1 MSALYSSTES
11 GARKPGQRRGQ
22 GFAKNPHIKDTVS
35 RPASPPVSTMSKT
48 QDSDGVQTPR
58 SIQLK
63 QEEDELM
70 EIDQDGGDRTWTHP
84 RDVTTRVVDVEM
96 SDSDDRSDSRRFSVA
111 SQLSPPM
118 SQTTSAVDLALPEG
132 EEGARGQEQD
142 GAREANGNGSASR
155 HVSALDLLVG
165 VAEHARRSVMPGHGK
180 MSLSFFGNSEKKEKK
195 AAAAAAAAA
204 ASAHAEAVSEKKA
217 TWAHVEAT
225 SGR

>member
-1 MSALYSSTES
+1 MSALYSSTEA

-22 GFAKNPHIKDTVS
+22 GFAKNPHIKDAMS
-35 RPASPPVSTMSKT
+35 RPASPPASMLGGALPGS
-48 QDSDGVQTPR
+48 DSGAQTPT
-58 SIQLK
+58 SLQLK

-70 EIDQDGGDRTWTHP
+70 EIDPDSTRTWSHP
-84 RDVTTRVVDVEM
+84 RDTQTRVVDVDM
-96 SDSDDRSDSRRFSVA
+96 SDSDDRSDSRRFSIA

-118 SQTTSAVDLALPEG
+118 SHETSAVDLVLPAGGDGDEA
-132 EEGARGQEQD
+132 ARD
-142 GAREANGNGSASR
+142 SAREPEPASR

-204 ASAHAEAVSEKKA
+204 ASAQTADAAAEKKA

-225 SGR
+225 ATGR